1 MCACVCVC
9 VCVCVLVCV
18 RVCMQLWLRV
28 CVCVCGAGVPR
39 VIARHNVC
47 AGAAL
52 GAGAALVAPHGH
64 EGAAGCPQNSLAP
77 CAFAPAIGWLSGAPP
92 MFLTVLLYRS
102 WPNSS
107 SPIAMSWCPPSML
120 LIGAKRFHTFAGA
133 SCTMPA
139 EALRRPSAWLCRP
152 IWYVRCIKRLLFLS
166 LLFDRIMILNHDLI
180 RLLIVWCRLPSR
192 FKVARAMTTSVWP
205 CGR

>member
-1 MCACVCVC
+1 
-9 VCVCVLVCV
+9 
-18 RVCMQLWLRV
+18 
-28 CVCVCGAGVPR
+28 
-39 VIARHNVC
+39 
-47 AGAAL
+47 
-52 GAGAALVAPHGH
+52 
-64 EGAAGCPQNSLAP
+64 
-77 CAFAPAIGWLSGAPP
+77 

-107 SPIAMSWCPPSML
+107 FPIAMSWCPPSML
-120 LIGAKRFHTFAGA
+120 LVGAKRFHTFAGA
-133 SCTMPA
+133 GCTMPA

>member
-9 VCVCVLVCV
+9 VCVCLCACACVCNCGC
-18 RVCMQLWLRV
+18 VCV

-64 EGAAGCPQNSLAP
+64 DGAAGCPQNSLAP
-77 CAFAPAIGWLSGAPP
+77 CALAPAIGRLSGALP

-107 SPIAMSWCPPSML
+107 SPIVMSWCPPSML

-133 SCTMPA
+133 GCTLPA

-152 IWYVRCIKRLLFLS
+152 IWYVRFMQRLLLLS
-166 LLFDRIMILNHDLI
+166 I
-180 RLLIVWCRLPSR
+180 
-192 FKVARAMTTSVWP
+192 
-205 CGR
+205 